1 MSNCVVHGIEEPGE
15 RTAIGKAA
23 AGRLCLRA
31 RREAG
36 RVVLEIE
43 DDGRGIGAEEI
54 AKPRSLGLKG
64 MRERFTYL
72 GGSFEVGRAPRGGTR
87 VRVSVA
93 AKPA

>member
-1 MSNCVVHGIEEPGE
+1 MVRKMP
-15 RTAIGKAA
+15 
-23 AGRLCLRA
+23 
-31 RREAG
+31 
-36 RVVLEIE
+36 
-43 DDGRGIGAEEI
+43 
-54 AKPRSLGLKG
+54 LKG